1 MSNSSNRQSDIN
13 TFLTIIEQQNN
24 TIALLTKNG
33 EDMQNTIRDL
43 RQTIANLEETIA
55 ELNRRFF
62 GISSEHSKNIS
73 LPADKESDIAEDIS
87 EDDAKA
93 PPAKTKKSSKPRK
106 PKASR
111 EELYASLPICEVKCP
126 LPDDQKFCPDCGT
139 PLEPMGYT
147 FVREELRVI
156 PAKLFRVRYL
166 QQKMRCPGCH
176 EEDETTIVAAPAP
189 ASLFPHSPASP
200 SLVAMSMYRKAGLYL
215 PFYRQEMDFG
225 MSGVPI
231 PRETQARWFIK
242 GALEYLEP
250 IYSRLHEE
258 LLRRDLIHADE
269 VPCQVLHEDGRKAT
283 QKSYMWIYQSG
294 SDGKPPVALYEYQ
307 PGRASVYPIE
317 FLKGFHGMIQCDG
330 YAAYGCIEDVILI
343 CCLAHAR
350 RKFFD
355 AVPKGRQKR
364 IRLLDINSEQAL
376 DEPISTEQDKICFL
390 LKKESPSAIVCSSR
404 NVCIRSY
411 LRKKEKQNVLKKK
424 HQSGMNSGP
433 GLTRWIHPEEANWR
447 KRLSMP

>member
-200 SLVAMSMYRKAGLYL
+200 SLVAMIMYRKAGLYL

-258 LLRRDLIHADE
+258 LLRRDLIHAYE

-283 QKSYMWIYQSG
+283 QKSLHVDLSKWKRWEASSG
-294 SDGKPPVALYEYQ
+294 TV
-307 PGRASVYPIE
+307 
-317 FLKGFHGMIQCDG
+317 
-330 YAAYGCIEDVILI
+330 
-343 CCLAHAR
+343 
-350 RKFFD
+350 
-355 AVPKGRQKR
+355 
-364 IRLLDINSEQAL
+364 
-376 DEPISTEQDKICFL
+376 
-390 LKKESPSAIVCSSR
+390 
-404 NVCIRSY
+404 
-411 LRKKEKQNVLKKK
+411 
-424 HQSGMNSGP
+424 
-433 GLTRWIHPEEANWR
+433 
-447 KRLSMP
+447 

>member
-1 MSNSSNRQSDIN
+1 
-13 TFLTIIEQQNN
+13 
-24 TIALLTKNG
+24 
-33 EDMQNTIRDL
+33 
-43 RQTIANLEETIA
+43 
-55 ELNRRFF
+55 
-62 GISSEHSKNIS
+62 
-73 LPADKESDIAEDIS
+73 
-87 EDDAKA
+87 
-93 PPAKTKKSSKPRK
+93 
-106 PKASR
+106 
-111 EELYASLPICEVKCP
+111 
-126 LPDDQKFCPDCGT
+126 
-139 PLEPMGYT
+139 
-147 FVREELRVI
+147 
-156 PAKLFRVRYL
+156 
-166 QQKMRCPGCH
+166 MRCPGCH

-200 SLVAMSMYRKAGLYL
+200 SLVAMIMYRKAGLYL

-376 DEPISTEQDKICFL
+376 DEPISTEEDKICFL

-411 LRKKEKQNVLKKK
+411 LRKTEKQNVLKKK
-424 HQSGMNSGP
+424 QQSGMNSGP
-433 GLTRWIHPEEANWR
+433 GLTRWIHLAEASWR
-447 KRLSMP
+447 KRLNMP

>member
-1 MSNSSNRQSDIN
+1 
-13 TFLTIIEQQNN
+13 
-24 TIALLTKNG
+24 
-33 EDMQNTIRDL
+33 
-43 RQTIANLEETIA
+43 
-55 ELNRRFF
+55 
-62 GISSEHSKNIS
+62 
-73 LPADKESDIAEDIS
+73 
-87 EDDAKA
+87 
-93 PPAKTKKSSKPRK
+93 
-106 PKASR
+106 
-111 EELYASLPICEVKCP
+111 
-126 LPDDQKFCPDCGT
+126 
-139 PLEPMGYT
+139 
-147 FVREELRVI
+147 
-156 PAKLFRVRYL
+156 
-166 QQKMRCPGCH
+166 MRCPGCH

-200 SLVAMSMYRKAGLYL
+200 SLVAMTMYRKAGLYL

-231 PRETQARWFIK
+231 PRETQARWFMK

-294 SDGKPPVALYEYQ
+294 SDGKHPVALNEYQ

-350 RKFFD
+350 RKFLMPF
-355 AVPKGRQKR
+355 QK
-364 IRLLDINSEQAL
+364 EG
-376 DEPISTEQDKICFL
+376 
-390 LKKESPSAIVCSSR
+390 KKNPA
-404 NVCIRSY
+404 
-411 LRKKEKQNVLKKK
+411 
-424 HQSGMNSGP
+424 SGYQLGA
-433 GLTRWIHPEEANWR
+433 GTG
-447 KRLSMP
+447 

>member
-1 MSNSSNRQSDIN
+1 MAIVRDSYDLDPYSNAL
-13 TFLTIIEQQNN
+13 FLFCGRGCRKIK
-24 TIALLTKNG
+24 ALHFDKDGFVL
-33 EDMQNTIRDL
+33 MQKR
-43 RQTIANLEETIA
+43 
-55 ELNRRFF
+55 
-62 GISSEHSKNIS
+62 
-73 LPADKESDIAEDIS
+73 
-87 EDDAKA
+87 
-93 PPAKTKKSSKPRK
+93 
-106 PKASR
+106 
-111 EELYASLPICEVKCP
+111 
-126 LPDDQKFCPDCGT
+126 
-139 PLEPMGYT
+139 
-147 FVREELRVI
+147 
-156 PAKLFRVRYL
+156 
-166 QQKMRCPGCH
+166 
-176 EEDETTIVAAPAP
+176 EDETTIVAASAP

-200 SLVAMSMYRKAGLYL
+200 SLVAMIMYRKAGLYL

-242 GALEYLEP
+242 GALEYLEQ

-269 VPCQVLHEDGRKAT
+269 VPCQVLHEDDRKAT

-364 IRLLDINSEQAL
+364 IRLLQ
-376 DEPISTEQDKICFL
+376 
-390 LKKESPSAIVCSSR
+390 SS
-404 NVCIRSY
+404 
-411 LRKKEKQNVLKKK
+411 VL
-424 HQSGMNSGP
+424 QG
-433 GLTRWIHPEEANWR
+433 TFV
-447 KRLSMP
+447 